1 MSKINLGKNIKYGKP
16 ELKIVAKEKEEF
28 GFNLGSKSGGYD
40 NLDDDEEGLSN
51 TMIAGAAGLG
61 VAVLAGLAVGLRKM
75 GGGGDDGFDDMF
87 EEVPG
92 PLELNCPTCNGLIS
106 ITTTQ
111 RPIQVGCPMCQSQF
125 VIRE

>member
-1 MSKINLGKNIKYGKP
+1 M
-16 ELKIVAKEKEEF
+16 
-28 GFNLGSKSGGYD
+28 
-40 NLDDDEEGLSN
+40 
-51 TMIAGAAGLG
+51 T
-61 VAVLAGLAVGLRKM
+61 
-75 GGGGDDGFDDMF
+75 
-87 EEVPG
+87 PG

>member
-1 MSKINLGKNIKYGKP
+1 MTVTDDSGSSSGWQGNIIVEEIVVTNSGESEDSNLLVYG
-16 ELKIVAKEKEEF
+16 
-28 GFNLGSKSGGYD
+28 GFAVVLG
-40 NLDDDEEGLSN
+40 L
-51 TMIAGAAGLG
+51 LG
-61 VAVLAGLAVGLRKM
+61 VVGLRYFRSEEE
-75 GGGGDDGFDDMF
+75 DDWGNW
-87 EEVPG
+87 EETATSG